1 MCILKKMKM
10 KWLIVKPAMLAHDL
24 KSISAYT
31 LCDRRTITQAP
42 QSWPFGCHMNLIVL
56 QNINY

>member
-10 KWLIVKPAMLAHDL
+10 QWLIVKPAMLPHDL
-24 KSISAYT
+24 QSVSAYT
-31 LCDRRTITQAP
+31 LCDLQTITQAP
-42 QSWPFGCHMNLIVL
+42 QSWPLGVINLIDL